1 MKSSIKKLFTA
12 MLICFIINSALSQP
26 TNQRRIEDSVIGWKQ
41 TYSFKGKQYKPLTV
55 ERQIYSSYQQSL
67 RDSFITWM
75 QRTYLPIGGWGD
87 IFHKDYTTRQNK
99 GPVPQGIGM
108 YALIYTLFKSERTGK
123 YDLVPNESHADI
135 GIFSNTLF
143 GTNPIYLFNSSD
155 GHFFTMPKNNYE
167 STFTNADVVNWTKEY
182 GLHDDNRFSKYM
194 VYFDGLNVNVVLTP
208 GNRLPIVQLTKGEVL
223 QECEKGIAREV
234 EERKK
239 EARRMS
245 SNNPSYHAGV
255 IKDLD
260 EKLYPQCI
268 KNLNVLKEKYKD
280 KLNEPAVLNG
290 QQGPSFA
297 DFVNSNTTLF
307 IEDWYQ
313 KKDGFPV
320 YRYTKEAI
328 EQSKKDKPLW
338 ITVSW
343 QPQKPNSL
351 AKGYEIHRAMLRYF
365 NYDYVYNYF
374 FNPEK
379 VKGQTYSVTN
389 AEEQLT
395 LVKNLRKHYTSPVKE
410 LPQGVFFM
418 DDFSANAE
426 GSRPGG
432 WNDSKNRVAAKIVS
446 LKNQPGKWVQL
457 GHFNDLSPST
467 ALKKTLPENFTLE
480 FDVVTDEFSV
490 RTGGSVKLSLSSYPT
505 NAEGFVTPNSKGT
518 TLEWQITAGN
528 EADFNNNNYHGESKP
543 SINSTIAGYEGSY
556 NYTYSSGEFTN
567 KKTSLHAT
575 IKVNNGQAIFFIN
588 GKEIVASKDFKQD
601 YCRDCVCKGIP
612 PGTTFRKIT
621 FANTTQNWSP
631 DGKSDQVNV
640 YISNI
645 KITKD

>member
-1 MKSSIKKLFTA
+1 MRHIISL
-12 MLICFIINSALSQP
+12 LILLGAQNIVAAQ
-26 TNQRRIEDSVIGWKQ
+26 TDQQRFEDSVIGWKQ
-41 TYSFKGKQYKPLTV
+41 TYSFKGKQYKPLVAEGQT
-55 ERQIYSSYQQSL
+55 YSAFQLSI

-75 QRTYLPIGGWGD
+75 QRTYQPIGGWGD
-87 IFHKDYTTRQNK
+87 IYSKDFITRQNK

-108 YALIYTLFKSERTGK
+108 YALIYTLLKSERTGK
-123 YDLVPNESHADI
+123 YDLAPNESHSDI
-135 GIFSNTLF
+135 GIFINTLF
-143 GTNPIYLFNSSD
+143 GTNPVYLFNSPG

-167 STFTNADVVNWTKEY
+167 STFTNPDIIKAAKDY
-182 GLHDDNRFSKYM
+182 GLHDDSRFSKYM

-268 KNLNVLKEKYKD
+268 KNLNILKEKYKD

-297 DFVNSNTTLF
+297 DFANSNTTLF
-307 IEDWYQ
+307 VEDWYQ

-351 AKGYEIHRAMLRYF
+351 AKWYEIHRAMLRYF

-374 FNPEK
+374 FDPEK
-379 VKGQTYSVTN
+379 VKGVAYSPSN
-389 AEEQLT
+389 AEEQKAHLQQ
-395 LVKNLRKHYTSPVKE
+395 LRKHYTVVETKPV
-410 LPQGVFFM
+410 PQGVFFL
-418 DDFSANAE
+418 DNFSSTSE
-426 GSRPGG
+426 GSRPAG
-432 WNDSKNRVAAKIVS
+432 WNDSRSRTPAKVVV
-446 LKNQPGKWVQL
+446 LNNKPGKWVQL
-457 GHFNDLSPST
+457 GHYNELSPST
-467 ALKKTLPENFTLE
+467 SLKKTLPENFILE
-480 FDVVTDEFSV
+480 FDVATDEFTV
-490 RTGGSVKLSLSSYPT
+490 RTGGAVKLILSSYPIT
-505 NAEGFVTPNSKGT
+505 ADGLAVANSKGT
-518 TLEWQITAGN
+518 LLEWQITAGN
-528 EADFNNNNYHGESKP
+528 EADLNNNNYNGNSKP
-543 SINSTIAGYEGSY
+543 VINSTVAGYEGSY
-556 NYTYSSGEFTN
+556 NYTYSPREFTN

-575 IKVNNGQAIFFIN
+575 VKVKNGQATFFIN
-588 GKEIVASKDFKQD
+588 DKEIAVSKDFKQD
-601 YCRDCVCKGIP
+601 YCKDCICKEIP
-612 PGTTFRKIT
+612 PNTLFRKLSFT
-621 FANTTQNWSP
+621 NTTQNWSP
-631 DGKSDQVNV
+631 DGKSNAVNV

-645 KITKD
+645 KITKE